1 MRSALAYSARPGPLG
16 DASALAATVYLLSFA
31 VVAFAFSDPIVLAGT
46 GVAVGVAGC
55 AAGATRA
62 LVLALRWGAALAILI
77 IAVNAIASQRG
88 DTILIRGWDLPV
100 LGQVDVSAEA
110 IAEGAVLALRIVVVM
125 MVFFVHTASVD
136 PDRMLRLLRPVAR
149 HSAMTAALIA
159 RMVPLAAA
167 DYGRLGEAA
176 RLRGPAAA
184 PVGRGALARRLVA
197 GSLDRAV
204 DVAATLEL
212 RGYARGAPRAPGPD
226 RPSRYSAGFLAC
238 GLAVAATAIVCRA
251 VGVGE
256 FEAYPT
262 ISLDSD
268 VSTLAL
274 AAALP
279 LVAAAPFAR
288 LASPG
293 LLGGGLRLRRAA
305 ARG

>member
-31 VVAFAFSDPIVLAGT
+31 VAAFAFSNPIVLAAT
-46 GVAVGVAGC
+46 GIAVGIAGR

-88 DTILIRGWDLPV
+88 DTILVRGWDLPV

-149 HSAMTAALIA
+149 HSAMTATLIA
-159 RMVPLAAA
+159 RLVPLAAS
-167 DYGRLGEAA
+167 DYARLGEAA
-176 RLRGPAAA
+176 RLRGPAAE
-184 PVGRGALARRLVA
+184 PVGRAALARRLVA
-197 GSLDRAV
+197 GSLDRSV

-212 RGYARGAPRAPGPD
+212 RGYAHGAPRSPGLTG
-226 RPSRYSAGFLAC
+226 PSRHSLPFAAC
-238 GLAVAATAIVCRA
+238 GLVIACGAIVARA
-251 VGVGE
+251 VGAGG

-262 ISLDSD
+262 VALDSD
-268 VSTLAL
+268 PTTLLL
-274 AAALP
+274 AGVLPLLAALP
-279 LVAAAPFAR
+279 FIR
-288 LASPG
+288 HG
-293 LLGGGLRLRRAA
+293 
-305 ARG
+305 

>member
-16 DASALAATVYLLSFA
+16 EASALAATVYLLSFA
-31 VVAFAFSDPIVLAGT
+31 VAAFAFSNPIVLAAT
-46 GVAVGVAGC
+46 GVAVGIAGR

-88 DTILIRGWDLPV
+88 DTILVRGWDLPV
-100 LGQVDVSAEA
+100 LGQIDISAEA

-149 HSAMTAALIA
+149 HSAMTATLIA

-212 RGYARGAPRAPGPD
+212 RGYARGAPRSAGPD
-226 RPSRYSAGFLAC
+226 RPSRHSASFLAC
-238 GLAVAATAIVCRA
+238 GLAVIAVAVVCRA
-251 VGVGE
+251 AGVGD

-262 ISLDSD
+262 IAVDSAP
-268 VSTLAL
+268 STLAL
-274 AAALP
+274 AAVLP
-279 LVAAAPFAR
+279 LLAVAPFAR
-288 LASPG
+288 VAMPAR
-293 LLGGGLRLRRAA
+293 LGGAGRPRRVGA
-305 ARG
+305 GG